1 MAVDNFMC
9 NQVSKL
15 PQVHVGGL
23 SLSIFCFFRR
33 RVILFLGG
41 KLGTAIP
48 VLVQMH
54 LTQIYVMRIKEK
66 NEKIR

>member
-1 MAVDNFMC
+1 MAVDSFMR

-54 LTQIYVMRIKEK
+54 LTQIYVIRIKE
-66 NEKIR
+66 